1 MTDPQIPSLSIA
13 FGAGVL
19 SVLSPCVLPLLP
31 AIMAYSSERGKLR
44 PLAIVIGLCISFTAM
59 GVIFS
64 AFGSVVYAYRGYMET
79 IAEITIIAL
88 GIVML
93 FDLPVFD
100 RLSALAPQ
108 LKPQS
113 TQGEGLL
120 GGLLLGLSLGIVWI
134 PCIGPLIGSVLM
146 TVIPEG
152 DILYGGIVLF
162 IYSLGLA
169 IPMLGIAYATS
180 TLTGHVRGLSR
191 HSMAIRRI
199 AGGVL
204 ILVGLGMA
212 LGVYNLFWG
221 WVVDAIYTIRSDLS
235 GIVDSL
241 I

>member
-1 MTDPQIPSLSIA
+1 MTDPQIPSLIAA

-31 AIMAYSSERGKLR
+31 AIMAYSSEQGKLR
-44 PLAIVIGLCISFTAM
+44 PLAIVIGLCISFTTM

-64 AFGSVVYAYRGYMET
+64 AFGSVVYAYRGYMEM
-79 IAEITIIAL
+79 IAEIMIITL

-108 LKPQS
+108 LAPQT
-113 TQGEGLL
+113 TQGEGLF
-120 GGLLLGLSLGIVWI
+120 GGLLLGLSLGIVWM
-134 PCIGPLIGSVLM
+134 PCLGPLIGSVLM

-152 DILYGGIVLF
+152 DVLYGGTVLF

-204 ILVGLGMA
+204 ILVGLGMV

>member
-1 MTDPQIPSLSIA
+1 MTDPQIPSLIAA

-64 AFGSVVYAYRGYMET
+64 AFGSAVYAYRGYMET
-79 IAEITIIAL
+79 IANITIIAL

-108 LKPQS
+108 SAP
-113 TQGEGLL
+113 GEGLS
-120 GGLLLGLSLGIVWI
+120 GGLLLGLSLGIVWM
-134 PCIGPLIGSVLM
+134 PCLGPLIGSVLM

-152 DILYGGIVLF
+152 DVLYGGTLLF
-162 IYSLGLA
+162 VYSLGLA
-169 IPMLGIAYATS
+169 IPMLVIAYTTS
-180 TLTGHVRGLSR
+180 TLTGQVRGLSR
-191 HSMAIRRI
+191 HSMTIRRI
-199 AGGVL
+199 AGGIL
-204 ILVGLGMA
+204 ILVGLGML

-221 WVVDAIYTIRSDLS
+221 GVVNAFYMIRLYLS
-235 GIVDSL
+235 GIVDLL

>member
-1 MTDPQIPSLSIA
+1 MTDPQIPSLIAA

-44 PLAIVIGLCISFTAM
+44 PLAIVTGLCISFTAM
-59 GVIFS
+59 GVVFS
-64 AFGSVVYAYRGYMET
+64 AFGSVVYAYRGYMEM
-79 IAEITIIAL
+79 IAAIMIIVL

-108 LKPQS
+108 LAPQT
-113 TQGEGLL
+113 TQGEGIM
-120 GGLLLGLSLGIVWI
+120 GGLLLGLSLGIVWM
-134 PCIGPLIGSVLM
+134 PCLGPLIGSVLV

-152 DILYGGIVLF
+152 DVLYGGTLLF

-180 TLTGHVRGLSR
+180 TLTGQVRGLSR
-191 HSMAIRRI
+191 HSMVIRRI

-204 ILVGLGMA
+204 ILVGLGMVF
-212 LGVYNLFWG
+212 GVYNLFWG
-221 WVVDAIYTIRSDLS
+221 WVVNAIYTIRSDLS
-235 GIVDSL
+235 GIIYSL
-241 I
+241 T

>member
-1 MTDPQIPSLSIA
+1 MTDPQIPSLIAA

-64 AFGSVVYAYRGYMET
+64 AFGSAVYVYRGYMET
-79 IAEITIIAL
+79 IAEITIIVL
-88 GIVML
+88 GVVML

-108 LKPQS
+108 LTPQS
-113 TQGEGLL
+113 TRGEGLL

-146 TVIPEG
+146 SVIPEG
-152 DILYGGIVLF
+152 DVLYGGTVLF

-180 TLTGHVRGLSR
+180 ALTRQVRGLSR
-191 HSMAIRRI
+191 HSMIIRRI

-204 ILVGLGMA
+204 ILVGLGMV

-221 WVVDAIYTIRSDLS
+221 WVVDAIYTLRAICQGL
-235 GIVDSL
+235 
-241 I
+241 

>member
-1 MTDPQIPSLSIA
+1 MTDPQIPSLFMA
-13 FGAGVL
+13 FAAGVL

-64 AFGSVVYAYRGYMET
+64 AFGSVVYAYRGYMELL
-79 IAEITIIAL
+79 AEITIIAL

-108 LKPQS
+108 LTPRS
-113 TQGEGLL
+113 TQGEGFL
-120 GGLLLGLSLGIVWI
+120 GGMVLGLSLGIVWI
-134 PCIGPLIGSVLM
+134 PCLGPLIGSVLM
-146 TVIPEG
+146 SVIPAG
-152 DILYGGIVLF
+152 DVLYGGTVLF

-180 TLTGHVRGLSR
+180 KLAGQVRGLSR
-191 HSMAIRRI
+191 HSMAIRKI

-204 ILVGLGMA
+204 ILVGLGMVF
-212 LGVYNLFWG
+212 GVYNLFWG
-221 WVVDAIYTIRSDLS
+221 WVVDIIYTIRSDLS
-235 GIVDSL
+235 GIIGL
-241 I
+241 

>member
-1 MTDPQIPSLSIA
+1 MTDPQLPSLIAA

-64 AFGSVVYAYRGYMET
+64 AFGSAVYVYRGYMEM
-79 IAEITIIAL
+79 IANITIIAL

-108 LKPQS
+108 LTRQS
-113 TQGEGLL
+113 TPREGLM
-120 GGLLLGLSLGIVWI
+120 GGLLLGLSLGIVWM
-134 PCIGPLIGSVLM
+134 PCLGPLIGSVLM

-152 DILYGGIVLF
+152 DVLYGGTVLF

-169 IPMLGIAYATS
+169 LPMLGIAYATS
-180 TLTGHVRGLSR
+180 TLTGQVRGLSR
-191 HSMAIRRI
+191 HSMTIRRI

-204 ILVGLGMA
+204 ILVGLGMV

-221 WVVDAIYTIRSDLS
+221 WVVNATYTIQSDIS
-235 GIVDSL
+235 GIIEPL

>member
-1 MTDPQIPSLSIA
+1 MTDLQIPSLIAA

-31 AIMAYSSERGKLR
+31 AVMAYSSERGKLR

-64 AFGSVVYAYRGYMET
+64 AFGSVVYAYRGYMEM
-79 IAEITIIAL
+79 IAEIMIIAL

-93 FDLPVFD
+93 FDLPIFD

-108 LKPQS
+108 LAPQT
-113 TQGEGLL
+113 TQGEGIM
-120 GGLLLGLSLGIVWI
+120 GGLLLGLSLGIVWM
-134 PCIGPLIGSVLM
+134 PCLGPLIGSVLM

-152 DILYGGIVLF
+152 DILYGGTLLF

-180 TLTGHVRGLSR
+180 TLTGHVRVLSL

-204 ILVGLGMA
+204 ILVGLGMVF
-212 LGVYNLFWG
+212 GVYNLFWG
-221 WVVDAIYTIRSDLS
+221 WVVNAVYAI
-235 GIVDSL
+235 
-241 I
+241 

>member
-1 MTDPQIPSLSIA
+1 MTDPQIPSLIAA

-64 AFGSVVYAYRGYMET
+64 AFGSTVYAYRGYMET

-108 LKPQS
+108 LTPQS
-113 TQGEGLL
+113 TRGEGLF

-146 TVIPEG
+146 SVIPEG
-152 DILYGGIVLF
+152 DVLYGGTVLF

-180 TLTGHVRGLSR
+180 ALTRQVRGLSR
-191 HSMAIRRI
+191 HSMIIRRI

-204 ILVGLGMA
+204 ILVGLGMV

-221 WVVDAIYTIRSDLS
+221 WVVDAIYTLRADLS
-235 GIVDSL
+235 GIIAPL
-241 I
+241 T

>member
-1 MTDPQIPSLSIA
+1 MTDPQLPSLLAA

-64 AFGSVVYAYRGYMET
+64 AFGSVVYAYRGYMEM
-79 IAEITIIAL
+79 IAEIMIIAL

-108 LKPQS
+108 LAPQT
-113 TQGEGLL
+113 TQGEGLM
-120 GGLLLGLSLGIVWI
+120 GGLLLGLSLGIVWM
-134 PCIGPLIGSVLM
+134 PCLGPLIGSILV

-152 DILYGGIVLF
+152 DVLYGGTVLF

-199 AGGVL
+199 AGAVL
-204 ILVGLGMA
+204 ILVGLGMV

-221 WVVDAIYTIRSDLS
+221 WVVDAIYTLRANLS
-235 GIVDSL
+235 GIVHPL
-241 I
+241 T

>member
-1 MTDPQIPSLSIA
+1 MTDPQIPSLIAA

-59 GVIFS
+59 GVIFA
-64 AFGSVVYAYRGYMET
+64 AFGSVVYAYRGYMEA
-79 IAEITIIAL
+79 IAEIMIIAL

-108 LKPQS
+108 LAPQT
-113 TQGEGLL
+113 TQGEGIM
-120 GGLLLGLSLGIVWI
+120 GGLLLGLSLGIVWM
-134 PCIGPLIGSVLM
+134 PCLGPLIGSILV

-152 DILYGGIVLF
+152 DVLYGGTLLF
-162 IYSLGLA
+162 VYSLGLA

-204 ILVGLGMA
+204 ILVGLGMM
-212 LGVYNLFWG
+212 LGVYNIFWG
-221 WVVDAIYTIRSDLS
+221 WVVNAIYTLRVDLS
-235 GIVDSL
+235 GIIDPL
-241 I
+241 T

>member
-1 MTDPQIPSLSIA
+1 MTDPQIPSLIAA

-59 GVIFS
+59 GVIFA
-64 AFGSVVYAYRGYMET
+64 AFGSVVYAYRGYMEA
-79 IAEITIIAL
+79 IAEIMIIAL

-108 LKPQS
+108 LAPQT
-113 TQGEGLL
+113 TQGEGIM
-120 GGLLLGLSLGIVWI
+120 GGLLLGLSLGIVWM
-134 PCIGPLIGSVLM
+134 PCLGPLIGSILV

-152 DILYGGIVLF
+152 DVLYGGTLLF
-162 IYSLGLA
+162 VYSLGLA

-204 ILVGLGMA
+204 ILVGLGMV
-212 LGVYNLFWG
+212 LGVYNIFWG
-221 WVVDAIYTIRSDLS
+221 WVVNAIYTLRVDLS
-235 GIVDSL
+235 GIIDPL
-241 I
+241 T

>member
-1 MTDPQIPSLSIA
+1 MTDPQIPSLIAA

-108 LKPQS
+108 LAPQT
-113 TQGEGLL
+113 TQGEGLF
-120 GGLLLGLSLGIVWI
+120 GGLLLGLSLGIVWM
-134 PCIGPLIGSVLM
+134 PCLGPLIGSVLM

-152 DILYGGIVLF
+152 DILYGGTVLF

-204 ILVGLGMA
+204 ILIGLGMV

-221 WVVDAIYTIRSDLS
+221 WVVDASYTIRSDLS
-235 GIVDSL
+235 GIVDRL

>member
-1 MTDPQIPSLSIA
+1 MTDPQIPSLFIA

-64 AFGSVVYAYRGYMET
+64 AFGSAVYAYRGYMET

-108 LKPQS
+108 LTSRS
-113 TQGEGLL
+113 TQGAGLF

-146 TVIPEG
+146 TVIPAG
-152 DILYGGIVLF
+152 DILYGGTVLF

-180 TLTGHVRGLSR
+180 ALTGQVRGLSR
-191 HSMAIRRI
+191 HSMLIRRI

-204 ILVGLGMA
+204 ILVGLGMV

-221 WVVDAIYTIRSDLS
+221 WVVDAIYTIRSDLL
-235 GIVDSL
+235 GIIDPL
-241 I
+241 T

>member
-1 MTDPQIPSLSIA
+1 MTDPQIPSLFIA

-79 IAEITIIAL
+79 TAEIMIIAL

-108 LKPQS
+108 LTPQS

-134 PCIGPLIGSVLM
+134 PCIGPLIGSVLA

-152 DILYGGIVLF
+152 DIIYGGTLLF
-162 IYSLGLA
+162 VYSLGLA

-180 TLTGHVRGLSR
+180 TLTGQVRGLSR
-191 HSMAIRRI
+191 HSMTIRRI

-204 ILVGLGMA
+204 ILVGLGMV

-221 WVVDAIYTIRSDLS
+221 WVVDIIYTIGSDLS
-235 GIVDSL
+235 GIVARL

>member
-1 MTDPQIPSLSIA
+1 MTDPQIPSLIAA

-19 SVLSPCVLPLLP
+19 SMLSPCVLPLLP

-108 LKPQS
+108 LTPQI
-113 TQGEGLL
+113 TQGEGLF
-120 GGLLLGLSLGIVWI
+120 GGLLLGLSLGIVWM
-134 PCIGPLIGSVLM
+134 PCLGPLIGSVLM

-152 DILYGGIVLF
+152 DVLYGGTVLF

-204 ILVGLGMA
+204 ILVGLGMV

-235 GIVDSL
+235 GIVDRL

>member
-1 MTDPQIPSLSIA
+1 MTDPQIPSIIAA

-64 AFGSVVYAYRGYMET
+64 AFGSVVYAYRGYMEM
-79 IAEITIIAL
+79 IAEIMIIAL
-88 GIVML
+88 GCVML

-108 LKPQS
+108 LAPQT
-113 TQGEGLL
+113 TQGEGLM
-120 GGLLLGLSLGIVWI
+120 GGLLLGLSLGIVWM
-134 PCIGPLIGSVLM
+134 PCLGPLIGSILV

-152 DILYGGIVLF
+152 DVLYGGTVLF
-162 IYSLGLA
+162 VYSLGLA

-199 AGGVL
+199 AGAVL
-204 ILVGLGMA
+204 ILVGLGMV

-221 WVVDAIYTIRSDLS
+221 WVVNAACTLRADLS
-235 GIVDSL
+235 GIVHPL
-241 I
+241 T

>member
-1 MTDPQIPSLSIA
+1 MTDPLIPSLIAA

-64 AFGSVVYAYRGYMET
+64 AFGSAVYAYRGYMET

-113 TQGEGLL
+113 TQGAGLF

-146 TVIPEG
+146 TVIPAG
-152 DILYGGIVLF
+152 DVLYGGTVLF

-180 TLTGHVRGLSR
+180 TLTGQVRGLSR
-191 HSMAIRRI
+191 HSMLIRRI

-204 ILVGLGMA
+204 ILVGLGMV

-221 WVVDAIYTIRSDLS
+221 WVVDAMYTIRSDLS
-235 GIVDSL
+235 GIIDPL

>member
-1 MTDPQIPSLSIA
+1 MTDPLIPSLIAA

-64 AFGSVVYAYRGYMET
+64 AFGSAVYAYRVYMEM

-113 TQGEGLL
+113 TQGAGLF

-146 TVIPEG
+146 TVIPAG
-152 DILYGGIVLF
+152 DVLYGGTVLF

-180 TLTGHVRGLSR
+180 TLTGQVRGLSR
-191 HSMAIRRI
+191 HSMLIRRI

-204 ILVGLGMA
+204 ILVGIGMV

-221 WVVDAIYTIRSDLS
+221 WVVDAMYTIRLDLS
-235 GIVDSL
+235 GIIDPL

>member
-44 PLAIVIGLCISFTAM
+44 PLAIVNGLCISFTAM

-64 AFGSVVYAYRGYMET
+64 AFGSVVYAYRGYMEM
-79 IAEITIIAL
+79 IAEIMIIVL
-88 GIVML
+88 GVVML

-108 LKPQS
+108 LAPQT

-221 WVVDAIYTIRSDLS
+221 WVVDTIYTIRSDLS

>member
-1 MTDPQIPSLSIA
+1 MTDPQIPSLIAA

-64 AFGSVVYAYRGYMET
+64 AFGSVVYAYRGYMEM
-79 IAEITIIAL
+79 IAEIMIIAL

-93 FDLPVFD
+93 FDLPIFD
-100 RLSALAPQ
+100 RLSALTPQ
-108 LKPQS
+108 T
-113 TQGEGLL
+113 TQGEGIM
-120 GGLLLGLSLGIVWI
+120 GGLLLGLSLGIVWM
-134 PCIGPLIGSVLM
+134 PCLGPLIGSVLV

-152 DILYGGIVLF
+152 DVLYGGTLLF

-180 TLTGHVRGLSR
+180 TLTGKVRGLSR

-204 ILVGLGMA
+204 ILVGLGMVF
-212 LGVYNLFWG
+212 GVYNLFWG
-221 WVVDAIYTIRSDLS
+221 WIVNAVYAI
-235 GIVDSL
+235 
-241 I
+241 